1 MAKNTPSLVVSGRR
15 VVTPEGTRPA
25 DILIQNGVISE
36 ILPQGKAPAG
46 KTRVDAGNLVVMPG
60 LVDTHVHVN
69 EPGRT
74 EWEGFETAT
83 KAAAAGGITTL
94 IDMPLNSTPVTTTAE
109 ALKIKLEAARGR
121 CWVDCGFWGGVVP
134 GNAGELEAMIDAGV
148 RGFKAFLIHSG
159 IDDFPNASRAD
170 LEKSMPILARRGVPL
185 LVHAELEGP
194 VENAGAC
201 DARLYAGYLNSRPKA
216 WENEAMRLMIE
227 LCRQTGCRVH
237 IVHLSSSQALGALKA
252 ARAENLPLTAETCP
266 HYLTFA
272 SESIPD
278 GATEYKC
285 APPIREKENREKLW
299 EALGS
304 GLIDFV
310 VSDHSPCAPDLKKR
324 DAGDFHAAWGGISS
338 VQFGLPA
345 VWTQARARGRSFED
359 LARWLCKRPALF
371 AGLKQKGKIAA
382 GFDADLVLWDPE
394 ASFTLD
400 ASMIKHRH
408 KLTPY
413 DGLKL
418 NGVVAATFLR
428 GEKIYEKG
436 KNAGAAKGRLLL
448 N

>member
-1 MAKNTPSLVVSGRR
+1 MATNTPDLIVSGRR
-15 VVTPEGTRPA
+15 VVTPEKTGPA
-25 DILIQNGVISE
+25 DIVIRGGVISE
-36 ILPQGKAPAG
+36 ILPPGQAPKGSA
-46 KTRVDAGNLVVMPG
+46 RVDAGDLVVMPG
-60 LVDTHVHVN
+60 LVDTHVHIN

-83 KAAAAGGITTL
+83 QAAAAGGITTL
-94 IDMPLNSTPVTTTAE
+94 VDMPLNSIPVTTSAA
-109 ALKIKLEAARGR
+109 ALKIKTEAAQGR

-134 GNAGELEAMIDAGV
+134 GNAQELEAMTLAGAL
-148 RGFKAFLIHSG
+148 GFKAFLIHSG

-170 LEKSMPILARRGVPL
+170 LEVSMKILAQRGVPL

-194 VENAGAC
+194 AEKEPSDG
-201 DARLYAGYLNSRPKA
+201 ARLYDNYLKSRPKA
-216 WENEAMRLMIE
+216 WENEALRLMIE
-227 LCRQTGCRVH
+227 LCRQTGCRTH
-237 IVHLSSSQALGALKA
+237 IVHLSSSQALEALKA

-266 HYLTFA
+266 HYLTFTA
-272 SESIPD
+272 EDIPD

-299 EALGS
+299 AALGS

-324 DAGDFHAAWGGISS
+324 GAGDFHAAWGGISS

-345 VWTQARARGRSFED
+345 VWTAARERGHSFQD

-371 AGLKQKGKIAA
+371 AGLGQKGKIAA
-382 GFDADLVLWDPE
+382 GYDADLVLWDPE
-394 ASFTLD
+394 ATFTLD
-400 ASMIKHRH
+400 SSMIKHRH

-413 DGLKL
+413 EGRRL
-418 NGVVAATFLR
+418 NGVVVSTYLR
-428 GEKIYEKG
+428 GEKIYGKGEK
-436 KNAGAAKGRLLL
+436 AGAPKGRLLL